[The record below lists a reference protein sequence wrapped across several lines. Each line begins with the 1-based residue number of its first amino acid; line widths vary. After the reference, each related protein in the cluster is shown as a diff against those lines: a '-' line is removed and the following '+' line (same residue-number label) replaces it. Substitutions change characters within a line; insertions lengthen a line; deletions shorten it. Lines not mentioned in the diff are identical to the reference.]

1 MPHYFHWNGTAEM
14 IVKLNK
20 IERLKA
26 QLKPYDFFPE
36 ISLVNLTNLTEEQRF
51 YLRNFGI
58 YNHKLSPDAFMLR
71 VRITAGRITTCK
83 LSEIQS
89 IAQSYQLQMI
99 LTMRA
104 QIELHGL
111 GASNALEV
119 WKKLEG
125 AGLTTW
131 QTLTDNFRNIV
142 TDPFDGESEASRIEV
157 YPLIKE
163 MESLFLKNPDY
174 IGTLPRKFNTAI
186 CGSTESSHSFFSND
200 LYFALAQKGEKV
212 GFNLYLGGKN
222 SAMAQDADIFV
233 ERDEVVTL
241 FEAVIQTYLHYGL
254 RGARSKTR
262 LFHLLQSIGMHRFKT
277 HLQSYYPN
285 SLQHAGILLAGKCT
299 TREFTQLQSGNYAF
313 CYKSRFGEISAEE
326 LSTLCDYATAK
337 ELSIRIGVDQ
347 NLYLFGLKR
356 PEAPFAKRSDPP
368 RLSVCAGS
376 RYCFL
381 SLFDMKEE
389 AGMLPLDRVN
399 KLGVSVG
406 YSGCLK
412 GCGKHQHADI
422 GLIGLRTAIYGPTQ
436 KSARLFLGGQYT
448 DGKATARLVLMAVPL
463 HGINDIIHVIL
474 DEFEQSGYL
483 DFETFSKNTLNHF
496 STNFLALWFLTKCYT
511 QKRDSLKILGAT
523 HLPHS
528 TEEEQQIIERHF
540 SELNLLH
547 EEKPP
552 FYGGIQMISQKL
564 WGE

>member
-1 MPHYFHWNGTAEM
+1 M
-14 IVKLNK
+14 IVKPNK

-26 QLKPYDFFPE
+26 RLRPYDFFPE
-36 ISLVNLTNLTEEQRF
+36 ISSVDLINLTEEQRF

-58 YNHKLSPDAFMLR
+58 YNHKLSPDTFMLR
-71 VRITAGRITTCK
+71 VRITAGRISTDK
-83 LSEIQS
+83 LSEIRS
-89 IAQSYQLQMI
+89 MAQRYRLRMI

-111 GASNALEV
+111 EASNVLEV
-119 WKKLEG
+119 WKKLEI

-142 TDPFDGESEASRIEV
+142 TDPLDGESDASRIET

-174 IGTLPRKFNTAI
+174 VGTLPRKFNTAI
-186 CGSTESSHSFFSND
+186 CGTAASSHSFFGND
-200 LYFALAQKGEKV
+200 LYFALAQKGETV

-241 FEAVIQTYLHYGL
+241 FDAVIQTYLHHGL
-254 RGARSKTR
+254 RGTRSKTR
-262 LFHLLQSIGMHRFKT
+262 LFHLLQSISISGFKT

-285 SLQHAGILLAGKCT
+285 ALQNAGILLTKKEMIK
-299 TREFTQLQSGNYAF
+299 EFTPLKEGNYAF
-313 CYKSRFGEISAEE
+313 CYRSRFGEISSEE
-326 LSTLCDYATAK
+326 LTVLCDYAAAK
-337 ELSIRIGVDQ
+337 KLSIRIGIDQ
-347 NLYLFGLKR
+347 NLYLFGLEK
-356 PEAPFAKRSDPP
+356 PEAPFAKLSNPP
-368 RLSVCAGS
+368 RISVCAGS
-376 RYCFL
+376 RYCPL

-389 AGMLPLDRVN
+389 AGLLPLERLER
-399 KLGVSVG
+399 LGVSVG

-412 GCGKHQHADI
+412 GCGKHQHVDI
-422 GLIGLRTAIYGPTQ
+422 GLVGLRTAIYGPTQ

-448 DGKATARLVLMAVPL
+448 NGKATARLTMMAVPL

-474 DEFEQSGYL
+474 DEFKQSGYL
-483 DFETFSKNTLNHF
+483 DFESFSKNILNYF
-496 STNFLALWFLTKCYT
+496 STDFLALWFLAKCYT
-511 QKRDSLKILGAT
+511 QKSDSLKISGTPL
-523 HLPHS
+523 LPHS

-540 SELNLLH
+540 SELSLQY
-547 EEKPP
+547 EEKQP
-552 FYGGIQMISQKL
+552 FHGGIQKISQKL

>member
-1 MPHYFHWNGTAEM
+1 M

-36 ISLVNLTNLTEEQRF
+36 IGIIDLTNLTEEQRF

-58 YNHKLSPDAFMLR
+58 YNHKLSPDTFMLR
-71 VRITAGRITTCK
+71 VRIAAGRITTDK
-83 LSEIQS
+83 LSEIRS
-89 IAQSYQLQMI
+89 VAERYQLRMI

-111 GASNALEV
+111 EASNVLEV

-142 TDPFDGESEASRIEV
+142 TDPLDGESEANRIEA

-174 IGTLPRKFNTAI
+174 VGTLPRKFNTAI
-186 CGSTESSHSFFSND
+186 CGSASSSHSFFGND
-200 LYFALAQKGEKV
+200 LYFALAQKGERI

-222 SAMAQDADIFV
+222 SAMAQDADIFA
-233 ERDEVVTL
+233 ERDEVTAL

-254 RGARSKTR
+254 RGTRSKTR
-262 LFHLLQSIGMHRFKT
+262 LFHMLQSIGMRGFKT

-285 SLQHAGILLAGKCT
+285 ALQQAGILLTEKQT
-299 TREFTQLQSGNYAF
+299 SRVFTPLKEGNYAF
-313 CYKSRFGEISAEE
+313 CYRSRFGEISSEE
-326 LSTLCDYATAK
+326 LSALCDYATAK
-337 ELSIRIGVDQ
+337 KLSIRIGVDQ
-347 NLYLFGLKR
+347 NLYLFGLEK

-376 RYCFL
+376 RYCSL

-389 AGMLPLDRVN
+389 ASMLPLDRLE
-399 KLGVSVG
+399 KLGISVG

-412 GCGKHQHADI
+412 GCGRHQHADI
-422 GLIGLRTAIYGPTQ
+422 GLIGLRTAVYGPTQ

-448 DGKATARLVLMAVPL
+448 DGKATARLILMAVPL
-463 HGINDIIHVIL
+463 HGINDMIHVIL

-483 DFETFSKNTLNHF
+483 DFEAFSKHILNHF
-496 STNFLALWFLTKCYT
+496 STDFLALWFLTKCYT
-511 QKRDSLKILGAT
+511 QKRDALKISKST
-523 HLPHS
+523 SLPHS
-528 TEEEQQIIERHF
+528 TREEQQIIERYF
-540 SELNLLH
+540 SELDLRH
-547 EEKPP
+547 EEKQP
-552 FYGGIQMISQKL
+552 FYGGIQEISQRL
-564 WGE
+564 WGEQH